1 MDEFFVMLKKILL
14 SALVILCVAAVS
26 AQQKKIYFEA
36 DLLEY
41 DEDLRDGAEQYMVVV
56 EVELYAA

>member
-1 MDEFFVMLKKILL
+1 M
-14 SALVILCVAAVS
+14 ILCVAFVS

-41 DEDLRDGAEQYMVVV
+41 DEDLRDGAEQYTGHVVF
-56 EVELYAA
+56 LYNTVTVQK